1 MSESVVH
8 VLLVEDDEDD
18 YVLVKDLFEA
28 LPPGA
33 YTLDRA
39 STFGAALHAFQH
51 CQHDLYL
58 VDYRLGEHTGLDV
71 LAAAQRMGC
80 RAPII
85 MLTAQR
91 EREIDLLAM
100 QAGATDY
107 LVKDQLDSEL
117 LERAMRYALQQK
129 RHEDAIRAA
138 NLQLEE
144 RVAQRTAELAQVNE
158 SLQAEV
164 AERKRVEAALRDA
177 DQRKDQFLAT
187 LAHELRNPL
196 SPLTAAAQLISM
208 EPDRIDQVRELA
220 VILARQ
226 LEQLRRLVDDLLD
239 VSRISR
245 GKLRLRRE
253 SVALA
258 DVIAAALDVAQPMI
272 ASAGHALD
280 VKLPPEPLVI
290 SGDKVRLSQVV
301 GNLLVNAAKYTPPCG
316 RIELALRQV
325 DGLAAISVCDNGIG
339 IPPEMQSKIF
349 ELFTQVDPSP
359 TRSQGGLG
367 IGLML
372 VKTLVEMHGGTV
384 RAASPGPGQ
393 GSEFTILLPLT
404 ETTAHDE
411 PAAQA
416 TSGTLPTLRVL
427 VVDDNDSASHLLSR
441 LLGKLGQQVCVAH
454 TATEALGIAPQFLP
468 DLVISDIAMPGV
480 SGYEL
485 ATELQALSLPRPPV
499 LVALTGYGQES
510 DRQESLAAGFH
521 QHLTKPIGLAGLER
535 LLASFE
541 SMRAARVAS

>member
-1 MSESVVH
+1 
-8 VLLVEDDEDD
+8 
-18 YVLVKDLFEA
+18 
-28 LPPGA
+28 
-33 YTLDRA
+33 
-39 STFGAALHAFQH
+39 
-51 CQHDLYL
+51 
-58 VDYRLGEHTGLDV
+58 
-71 LAAAQRMGC
+71 
-80 RAPII
+80 
-85 MLTAQR
+85 
-91 EREIDLLAM
+91 
-100 QAGATDY
+100 
-107 LVKDQLDSEL
+107 
-117 LERAMRYALQQK
+117 MRYALQQK

-144 RVAQRTAELAQVNE
+144 RVAQRTAELARVNE

-164 AERKRVEAALRDA
+164 AERKRIEAALRDA

-196 SPLTAAAQLISM
+196 SPLTAAAQLISL
-208 EPDRIDQVRELA
+208 EPDRTDQVRELA
-220 VILARQ
+220 AVLGRQ

-245 GKLRLRRE
+245 GKLRLRYE
-253 SVALA
+253 PVVLA
-258 DVIAAALDVAQPMI
+258 DAIAAALDVAQPMI
-272 ASAGHALD
+272 SSSGHKLD
-280 VKLPPEPLVI
+280 VRLPPEPLVI
-290 SGDKVRLSQVV
+290 QGDKVRLSQVV
-301 GNLLVNAAKYTPPCG
+301 GNLLVNAAKYTPPGG
-316 RIELALRQV
+316 RIELSLCRDESVAL
-325 DGLAAISVCDNGIG
+325 ISVRDNGIG
-339 IPPEMQSKIF
+339 IPTEMQSKIF

-372 VKTLVEMHGGTV
+372 VKTLVELHGGSV

-393 GSEFTILLPLT
+393 GSQFTILLPL
-404 ETTAHDE
+404 AVAQPSPGPE
-411 PAAQA
+411 PPVEAS
-416 TSGTLPTLRVL
+416 SGPLPALRVL

-441 LLGKLGQQVCVAH
+441 LLARLGQQVRVAH
-454 TATEALGIAPQFLP
+454 TASEALGIAPQFLP

-521 QHLTKPIGLAGLER
+521 QHLTKPIGITGLEH
-535 LLASFE
+535 LLASVE